1 MRFWDASAIVPL
13 SSPKNRST
21 ICAPCGSRLSW
32 VRFGGERQWN
42 VYLPSTAGIVD
53 ARSRKRTIVERW
65 RSSRNFVQ
73 PGSRSSRA
81 ITFATKP
88 FESSHVTSFARLMRF
103 SSQRRLLLREQPPSP
118 RISSAWTLGSP
129 RPHARAVVH
138 VRLASRLTLA
148 TSHHLSLR
156 YQLFHDKPCTHPRS
170 NFAPRHH
177 GEGYERARF

>member
-1 MRFWDASAIVPL
+1 MHSSRIDAKADEILGCIRDRPSLIPEESFNDLRAMWESAVLGAVWWGTPVECVSAVDRRNHGRSISQADSRRALAKLAELRSAWQQVEPSNHIRDEAAAALASAGAA
-13 SSPKNRST
+13 S
-21 ICAPCGSRLSW
+21 G
-32 VRFGGERQWN
+32 
-42 VYLPSTAGIVD
+42 
-53 ARSRKRTIVERW
+53 
-65 RSSRNFVQ
+65 
-73 PGSRSSRA
+73 
-81 ITFATKP
+81 
-88 FESSHVTSFARLMRF
+88 
-103 SSQRRLLLREQPPSP
+103 P
-118 RISSAWTLGSP
+118 RISSEWTLGSP